1 MKLDLAGFAA
11 GLRNI
16 RLFRLTVR
24 QVQIPLAAMV
34 VVLLAAGA
42 FAWQSPRDSE
52 SEAAAETKSVENF
65 APPSPVEKPLE
76 TNPPDFV
83 TKAIGR
89 ISQTK
94 RFPSSGVDSDT
105 ALAILIGAKSDEV
118 DFDFLP
124 ALAGPDE
131 NLSSRHVSDLTRLV
145 ASSENDDVA
154 QIKPVVIETASSPEA
169 VPTRAAAEPT
179 ELPAWRRFAALSK
192 ETGKAPIIAIVIDDL
207 GHTEREFARAMSLGE
222 GITLAFLPYTERVAE
237 FARQARE
244 NGFEILVHMPMEPTD
259 ATADP
264 GPNALL
270 TGLSDAELSRRLALN
285 LSRLEGYVGIN
296 NHMGSKF
303 SQDRRAMTLVLGEL
317 EARGLLYLDSVTI
330 GSTVGEPI
338 AAAAR
343 MPFASR
349 DVFLDSVAEKGFIE
363 GQLRVVEKVARQT
376 GHAVAI
382 GHPYA
387 ETMEVLKR
395 WLPDARERGFEF
407 VPISTVAALECA
419 C

>member
-1 MKLDLAGFAA
+1 MKLGLADFAA
-11 GLRNI
+11 GLRNF
-16 RLFRLTVR
+16 RLFRLSAR
-24 QVQIPLAAMV
+24 QVQIPLATMI

-52 SEAAAETKSVENF
+52 SEAAADTKRVESIVT
-65 APPSPVEKPLE
+65 PSPVEKPLE
-76 TNPPDFV
+76 TDPPDFV
-83 TKAIGR
+83 TKAIGQ

-94 RFPSSGVDSDT
+94 RFPSSGVDSET
-105 ALAILIGAKSDEV
+105 ALTILVGAKSEME
-118 DFDFLP
+118 FDSLP

-131 NLSSRHVSDLTRLV
+131 NLSSRHVSDLIRLV
-145 ASSENDDVA
+145 GSSENDDVA

-207 GHTEREFARAMSLGE
+207 GHTERAFVRAMSLGE

-303 SQDRRAMTLVLGEL
+303 SQDRRAMTLVLDEL

-338 AAAAR
+338 AAASR

-349 DVFLDSVAEKGFIE
+349 DVFLDSVAERGFIE